1 MSSYTTRYLTGEE
14 FKEWDAL
21 VIQSPN
27 YSIFDTLLWLDT
39 LSSVLK
45 CNIMILGVFKK
56 DNLVGGV
63 ATNVIE
69 RFGIKIAKTPH
80 MCNFNSCHYI
90 PRESLHRS
98 KQERHNYEIT
108 TLIAERL
115 QKDFH
120 HVVITNHP
128 EFNDV
133 RGFRLNGWRQNILYS
148 YCIHLSKMD
157 FSLISSSKKGWV
169 KKARKN
175 LIKIEEIDSIVTVY
189 KVIEQTYA
197 RQGIECPLTLDELSG
212 IYKRVSD
219 NIVILAAKEQE
230 NGKYIAVYV
239 IITDNRKNC
248 AYSMFNGYDMDYANS
263 GANSLLL
270 WETIEYFKDKG
281 FELLDTGEALMS
293 SKASFKSEFSSGLVS
308 YYQVSKSNLLF
319 KLLWH
324 FTRGKIDQR
333 R

>member
-1 MSSYTTRYLTGEE
+1 MSGYKTRYLTRDEYE
-14 FKEWDAL
+14 KWDEL
-21 VIQSPN
+21 VSKSPASN
-27 YSIFDTLLWLDT
+27 IFDTTLWLNT
-39 LSSVLK
+39 LSSVL
-45 CNIMILGVFKK
+45 NSDISILGVFNNG
-56 DNLVGGV
+56 NLIGGV

-90 PRESLHRS
+90 PRKSLHRS
-98 KQERHNYEIT
+98 KQERHIYKIT

-133 RGFRLNGWRQNILYS
+133 RGFRLNGWVQNIIYS
-148 YCIHLSKMD
+148 YSIHLSKMD

-175 LIKIEEIDSIVTVY
+175 LIKIEEINNIVTVY
-189 KVIEQTYA
+189 NIIEQTYTK
-197 RQGIECPLTLDELSG
+197 QGIQCPLTLDELSG
-212 IYKRVSD
+212 IYKKISD
-219 NIVILAAKEQE
+219 SIVILAAKEQE
-230 NGKYIAVYV
+230 HGRYIAVYV
-239 IITDNRKNC
+239 IITDNRKSC
-248 AYSMFNGYDMDYANS
+248 AYSMFNGYDTGFANS

-270 WETIEYFKDKG
+270 WETIEYFKNKG

-293 SKASFKSEFSSGLVS
+293 SKASFKSEFSSDLVP
-308 YYQVSKSNLLF
+308 YYQVSKSNLWF
-319 KLLWH
+319 RFLWH
-324 FTRGKIDQR
+324 FSRGKIAR
-333 R
+333 N

>member
-1 MSSYTTRYLTGEE
+1 MSSYTTRYLTSEE
-14 FKEWDAL
+14 YKEWDAL

-63 ATNVIE
+63 AINEIE

-90 PRESLHRS
+90 PRKFLHRS
-98 KQERHNYEIT
+98 KQERYIYEIT

-115 QKDFH
+115 QNDFH

-128 EFNDV
+128 EFKDV

-148 YCIHLSKMD
+148 YCIYLSKMD

-189 KVIEQTYA
+189 KVIEQTYT
-197 RQGIECPLTLDELSG
+197 RQGIKCPLTLDALSG
-212 IYKRVSD
+212 IYKRISD
-219 NIVILAAKEQE
+219 SIVILAAKEQE
-230 NGKYIAVYV
+230 NGRYIAVYV
-239 IITDNRKNC
+239 IITDSRKNC
-248 AYSMFNGYDMDYANS
+248 AYSMFNGYDMDFANS

-270 WETIEYFKDKG
+270 WETIEYFKDRG
-281 FELLDTGEALMS
+281 FEFLDIGEALMP
-293 SKASFKSEFSSGLVS
+293 SKVSFKSEFSSGMVS

-319 KLLWH
+319 SIAWH
-324 FTRGKIDQR
+324 LTKGRILQN
-333 R
+333 

>member
-1 MSSYTTRYLTGEE
+1 
-14 FKEWDAL
+14 
-21 VIQSPN
+21 
-27 YSIFDTLLWLDT
+27 
-39 LSSVLK
+39 
-45 CNIMILGVFKK
+45 MILGVFKK

-98 KQERHNYEIT
+98 KQERHIYEIT

-128 EFNDV
+128 EFKDV

-148 YCIHLSKMD
+148 YCIDLHKID

-169 KKARKN
+169 KKAQKN
-175 LIKIEEIDSIVTVY
+175 LIKIEEIDNIVTVY
-189 KVIEQTYA
+189 KVIEQTYT
-197 RQGIECPLTLDELSG
+197 RQGIHCPLTLDELSE
-212 IYKRVSD
+212 IYKIIND
-219 NIVILAAKEQE
+219 NIIILAAREQE
-230 NGKYIAVYV
+230 KERYIAVYASLV
-239 IITDNRKNC
+239 DQKKNC
-248 AYSMFNGYDMDYANS
+248 VYGLFNGYDTEFADS
-263 GANSLLL
+263 GANTLLL
-270 WETIEYFKDKG
+270 WEAIEYFKDNG
-281 FELLDTGEALMS
+281 FAFFDTGEALLP
-293 SKASFKSEFSSGLVS
+293 SKANFKSEFSADLVP
-308 YYQVSKSNLLF
+308 YYQVSKSNLPF

-324 FTRGKIDQR
+324 LTRGKIAQR